1 MVELNIPEDIMPKPF
16 FEELVP
22 QQFKAVIAEQPI
34 EGIEGIEFSLQF
46 DINGPNGGSWGVVV
60 TDGKNMEIKPGG
72 YENALLTVKLTEKD
86 WRDAITGKA
95 GLSVGADMG
104 KSLSGEQAR
113 SQFEILKNIR
123 GKLEVE
129 LIKDDGSI
137 FPVTIVFNKSD
148 SPVAKIKMKMTD
160 YLEMQAGKLDGP
172 GAFMQGKLQLEGDMM
187 FAMQLGQLRL

>member
-46 DINGPNGGSWGVVV
+46 DINSPNGGSWGVVV

-104 KSLSGEQAR
+104 KGLSGEQAR

>member
-1 MVELNIPEDIMPKPF
+1 MVELNIPENIMPKPF

-22 QQFKAVIAEQPI
+22 QQFKAVIAEHPI
-34 EGIEGIEFSLQF
+34 EGVEGIEFSLQF
-46 DINGPNGGSWGVVV
+46 DIDGPNGGAWGVVV
-60 TDGKNMEIKPGG
+60 TDGKKMEIKPGG
-72 YENALLTVKLTEKD
+72 YDKALITMKLKEQD

-95 GLSVGADMG
+95 GLSIGADMG
-104 KSLSGEQAR
+104 RGLSGDQAR

-129 LIKDDGSI
+129 LMKEDGSI
-137 FPVTIVFNKSD
+137 FPVTIIFNKTD
-148 SPVAKIKMKMTD
+148 SPVAKIKMKMAD

-172 GAFMQGKLQLEGDMM
+172 SAFMQGKLQLEGDMM

>member
-1 MVELNIPEDIMPKPF
+1 MVELNIPENIMPKPF

-22 QQFKAVIAEQPI
+22 QQFKAVIAERPI
-34 EGIEGIEFSLQF
+34 EGVEGIEFSLQF
-46 DINGPNGGSWGVVV
+46 DIDGPNGGSWGVVV
-60 TDGKNMEIKPGG
+60 TDGKKMEIKPGG
-72 YENALLTVKLTEKD
+72 YDKALITMKLKEQD

-95 GLSVGADMG
+95 GLSIGADMG
-104 KSLSGEQAR
+104 RGLSGDQAR

-129 LIKDDGSI
+129 LVKEDGSI
-137 FPVTIVFNKSD
+137 FPVTIIFNKTD
-148 SPVAKIKMKMTD
+148 SPVAKIKMKMAD